1 VKSRANDRFW
11 DAFRALQPE
20 IREQA
25 RHAYSLF
32 RENPGHPGLQFKC
45 VQAARRIYSVR
56 VTRDYRAL
64 GVLKDDT
71 VVWFWIGNHADYD
84 RLLGRR

>member
-1 VKSRANDRFW
+1 VKSVANTRFW
-11 DAFRALQPE
+11 DAYRELQPE

-25 RHAYSLF
+25 RQAYRLF
-32 RENPGHPGLQFKC
+32 RENPSHPGLQFKC
-45 VQAARRIYSVR
+45 VQATQRIYSAR